1 MVGQDI
7 TELATQGPELVFV
20 AYPQALSEMMPPA
33 LWSTMFFLCLFVLGQ
48 VSKKLSF
55 HSQILPDWKILEA

>member
-7 TELATQGPELVFV
+7 TDLATQGPELVFV

-48 VSKKLSF
+48 ASAKY
-55 HSQILPDWKILEA
+55 ILTHR

>member
-48 VSKKLSF
+48 VSKK
-55 HSQILPDWKILEA
+55 